1 MLSRKKWISRR
12 RIASIITFKWQTKTM
27 TSRRK
32 ALVAAVALISSGLA
46 LADDEKYHGPIPPK
60 KDIPYLL
67 HADNL
72 VETEV
77 VTASQTS
84 KKDEEIFSVNG
95 ETSPARTPLAE
106 PIFLFAAD
114 RIVPSTLGLYR
125 FDISGGRRQINITK
139 KRGKGVRSYHLSV
152 RSIAPGLYRI
162 EAAEYLEN
170 GEYSLSPEGEN
181 TAFCFTV
188 Y

>member
-1 MLSRKKWISRR
+1 MNEQESRGRVTRR
-12 RIASIITFKWQTKTM
+12 Q
-27 TSRRK
+27 
-32 ALVAAVALISSGLA
+32 ALAVAAALSPVVLLRA
-46 LADDEKYHGPIPPK
+46 AEKYMGPTPPK
-60 KDIPYLL
+60 KDVPYLL

-77 VTASQTS
+77 ASASQTS
-84 KKDEEIFSVNG
+84 GKNDVVFSVPG
-95 ETSPARTPLAE
+95 ETSSARTPLAE

-114 RIVPSTLGLYR
+114 RLTPESLGLYR
-125 FDISGGRRQINITK
+125 FDVSGGKRQISIGRK
-139 KRGKGVRSYHLSV
+139 KGKGARVFHTSV
-152 RSIAPGLYRI
+152 KTLAPGLFRI

-181 TAFCFTV
+181 IAFCFTV

>member
-1 MLSRKKWISRR
+1 MVTRR
-12 RIASIITFKWQTKTM
+12 R
-27 TSRRK
+27 
-32 ALVAAVALISSGLA
+32 ALLSVALLVPVRIA
-46 LADDEKYHGPIPPK
+46 FADGNRYAGPVPPK

-72 VETEV
+72 VETEA

-95 ETSPARTPLAE
+95 VTSPARTPLAE
-106 PIFLFAAD
+106 PIFLLAAD
-114 RIVPSTLGLYR
+114 RLTPSSLGLYR
-125 FDISGGRRQINITK
+125 FDVSGGRRQINIK
-139 KRGKGVRSYHLSV
+139 KKGKGFKSYHTSV
-152 RSIAPGLYRI
+152 RTLAPGLFRI
-162 EAAEYLEN
+162 ESSEYLEN

-181 TAFCFTV
+181 VAFCFTV

>member
-1 MLSRKKWISRR
+1 ML
-12 RIASIITFKWQTKTM
+12 T
-27 TSRRK
+27 RRK
-32 ALVAAVALISSGLA
+32 VLVSALALSPLALVR
-46 LADDEKYHGPIPPK
+46 ADDEKYTGPVPPK

-84 KKDEEIFSVNG
+84 KKDDQIFSVSG
-95 ETSPARTPLAE
+95 ETSSARTPLAE
-106 PIFLFAAD
+106 PILLMAPD
-114 RIVPSTLGLYR
+114 RLVPSSLGLYR
-125 FDISGGRRQINITK
+125 FEISGGHRQISIK
-139 KRGKGVRSYHLSV
+139 KRGRGVKSFHTSV
-152 RSIAPGLYRI
+152 RNLAPGLVRV

-170 GEYSLSPEGEN
+170 GEYCLSPEGEN

>member
-1 MLSRKKWISRR
+1 MVTRR
-12 RIASIITFKWQTKTM
+12 RAFVS
-27 TSRRK
+27 
-32 ALVAAVALISSGLA
+32 ALA
-46 LADDEKYHGPIPPK
+46 LAPLSLARADNEKYSGPIPPQ

-84 KKDEEIFSVNG
+84 KKDDQIFSVSG
-95 ETSPARTPLAE
+95 ETSSARTPLAE
-106 PIFLFAAD
+106 PIFLIAPD
-114 RIVPSTLGLYR
+114 RLVPSSLGLYR
-125 FDISGGRRQINITK
+125 FEISGGHRQVSIK
-139 KRGKGVRSYHLSV
+139 KRGRGVKSYHTSV
-152 RSIAPGLYRI
+152 RNLTPGLVRL

-170 GEYSLSPEGEN
+170 GEYCLSPEGEN

>member
-1 MLSRKKWISRR
+1 MV
-12 RIASIITFKWQTKTM
+12 T
-27 TSRRK
+27 RRK
-32 ALVAAVALISSGLA
+32 ALVSALA
-46 LADDEKYHGPIPPK
+46 LSSFTPAHADNEKYSGPNPPQ

-84 KKDEEIFSVNG
+84 KKDEQIFSVNG
-95 ETSPARTPLAE
+95 ETSSARTPLAE
-106 PIFLFAAD
+106 PIFLMAPD
-114 RIVPSTLGLYR
+114 RLVPSSLGLYR
-125 FDISGGRRQINITK
+125 FDVSGGHRQVGIK
-139 KRGKGVRSYHLSV
+139 KRGRGVKSYHTSV
-152 RSIAPGLYRI
+152 RNLTAGLVRI

-170 GEYSLSPEGEN
+170 GEYCLSPEGEN

>member
-1 MLSRKKWISRR
+1 MD
-12 RIASIITFKWQTKTM
+12 KWQTKFM
-27 TSRRK
+27 PNRRQ
-32 ALVAAVALISSGLA
+32 ALAAAIAFSSVAFLK
-46 LADDEKYHGPIPPK
+46 ADDEKYAGPVPPK
-60 KDIPYLL
+60 KDVPYLL

-77 VTASQTS
+77 VTASQTAS
-84 KKDEEIFSVNG
+84 KNEELFVVPG

-106 PIFLFAAD
+106 PIFLMAAE
-114 RIVPSTLGLYR
+114 RLTPASMGLYK
-125 FDISGGRRQINITK
+125 FDVSGGKRQIAIPK
-139 KRGKGVRSYHLSV
+139 KKGKGPRVFHTSV
-152 RSIAPGLYRI
+152 RTLAPGLFRI
-162 EAAEYLEN
+162 EAAEPLEN

>member
-1 MLSRKKWISRR
+1 ML
-12 RIASIITFKWQTKTM
+12 T
-27 TSRRK
+27 RRK
-32 ALVAAVALISSGLA
+32 ALAAVALAPLVRLQA
-46 LADDEKYHGPIPPK
+46 ADEKYSGPVPPK
-60 KDIPYLL
+60 KDVPYLQ

-77 VTASQTS
+77 VTASQS
-84 KKDEEIFSVNG
+84 AGKNDQLFIVQG

-106 PIFLFAAD
+106 PIFLLAAD
-114 RIVPSTLGLYR
+114 RLTPASLGLYK
-125 FDISGGRRQINITK
+125 FDVSGGRRQISIPK
-139 KRGKGVRSYHLSV
+139 KKGKGPKVYHTSV
-152 RSIAPGLYRI
+152 RTLAPGLFRI
-162 EAAEYLEN
+162 EAAEHLDN

>member
-1 MLSRKKWISRR
+1 MFTRR
-12 RIASIITFKWQTKTM
+12 E
-27 TSRRK
+27 
-32 ALVAAVALISSGLA
+32 ALVSALLLLPVGAAF
-46 LADDEKYHGPIPPK
+46 ADDEKYSGPVPPK
-60 KDIPYLL
+60 KDVPYLL
-67 HADNL
+67 LADNL

-84 KKDEEIFSVNG
+84 KKDEVIFSVNG

-106 PIFLFAAD
+106 PIFLLAAD
-114 RIVPSTLGLYR
+114 RLNPSSLGLYQ
-125 FDISGGRRQINITK
+125 FEVSGGRRQIKISQ
-139 KRGKGVRSYHLSV
+139 KRGKGVRTFHTSV
-152 RSIAPGLYRI
+152 RTLAPGLYRV

-170 GEYSLSPEGEN
+170 GEYVLSPDGEN

>member
-1 MLSRKKWISRR
+1 MNEQESKRR
-12 RIASIITFKWQTKTM
+12 VT
-27 TSRRK
+27 RRQ
-32 ALVAAVALISSGLA
+32 ALVVAAALGPAVLLRA
-46 LADDEKYHGPIPPK
+46 AEKYSGPMPPK
-60 KDIPYLL
+60 KDVPYLL

-77 VTASQTS
+77 ASASQTS
-84 KKDEEIFSVNG
+84 GKNDVVFSVPG
-95 ETSPARTPLAE
+95 ETSSARTPLAE

-114 RIVPSTLGLYR
+114 RLTPESLGLYR
-125 FDISGGRRQINITK
+125 FDVSGGKRQISIGRK
-139 KRGKGVRSYHLSV
+139 KGKGARVFHTSV
-152 RSIAPGLYRI
+152 KTLAPGLFRI

-181 TAFCFTV
+181 IAFCFTV

>member
-1 MLSRKKWISRR
+1 MDESGEQGRR
-12 RIASIITFKWQTKTM
+12 GEAGGFMVT
-27 TSRRK
+27 RRK
-32 ALVAAVALISSGLA
+32 ALGAVAALPALGTLRA
-46 LADDEKYHGPIPPK
+46 ADEKYSGPVPPK
-60 KDIPYLL
+60 KDVLYLL

-72 VETEV
+72 IETEV
-77 VTASQTS
+77 ATASQSAS
-84 KKDEEIFSVNG
+84 KNDQLFIVQG

-106 PIFLFAAD
+106 PIFLLSPD
-114 RIVPSTLGLYR
+114 RLTPASLGLYK
-125 FDISGGRRQINITK
+125 FEVSGGRRQITIPK
-139 KRGKGVRSYHLSV
+139 KKGKGPKVYHTSV
-152 RSIAPGLYRI
+152 RTLAPGLFRI

>member
-1 MLSRKKWISRR
+1 MNEQESKG
-12 RIASIITFKWQTKTM
+12 RIT
-27 TSRRK
+27 RRK
-32 ALVAAVALISSGLA
+32 ALA
-46 LADDEKYHGPIPPK
+46 LAAAALGPAVMLRADDKYTGPVPPK
-60 KDIPYLL
+60 KDVPYLL

-77 VTASQTS
+77 ANASQQS
-84 KKDEEIFSVNG
+84 NKNDVVFSVPG

-106 PIFLFAAD
+106 PIFLFAAE
-114 RIVPSTLGLYR
+114 RLRPESLGLYR
-125 FDISGGRRQINITK
+125 FDVSGGKRQISIGRK
-139 KRGKGVRSYHLSV
+139 KGKGARVYHTSV
-152 RSIAPGLYRI
+152 KTLAPGLFRI

-181 TAFCFTV
+181 IAFCFTV

>member
-1 MLSRKKWISRR
+1 ML
-12 RIASIITFKWQTKTM
+12 T
-27 TSRRK
+27 RRK
-32 ALVAAVALISSGLA
+32 VLVSALA
-46 LADDEKYHGPIPPK
+46 LPPFTLVRADDEKYKGPVPPK

-84 KKDEEIFSVNG
+84 KKDDQIFSVSG
-95 ETSPARTPLAE
+95 ETSSARTPLAE
-106 PIFLFAAD
+106 PIFLMAPD
-114 RIVPSTLGLYR
+114 RLVPSSLGLYR
-125 FDISGGRRQINITK
+125 FEISGGHRQIAIK
-139 KRGKGVRSYHLSV
+139 KRGKGVKSYHTSV
-152 RSIAPGLYRI
+152 RDLAPGLVRV

-170 GEYSLSPEGEN
+170 GEYCLSPEGEN